1 MSAGLIAFHRFIADL
16 AEMAMAWVLDVA
28 GPAPQRER
36 RDD

>member
-16 AEMAMAWVLDVA
+16 AVVAMASVLDVD